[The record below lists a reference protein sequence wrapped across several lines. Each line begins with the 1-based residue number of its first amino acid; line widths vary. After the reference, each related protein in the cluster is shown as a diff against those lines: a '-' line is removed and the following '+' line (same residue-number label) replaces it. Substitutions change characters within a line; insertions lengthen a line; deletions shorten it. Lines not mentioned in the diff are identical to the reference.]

1 MNCTWTI
8 ENLRRNSTDGGVIT
22 VFWKCK
28 ADGVTD
34 KYGNEL
40 FLSSAIELTPDASS
54 SDFVPFESL
63 TEDVVLN
70 WVQAEI
76 KEDVEEE
83 MAQRFGDAVIPETA
97 LGTPWANG

>member
-8 ENLRRNSTDGGVIT
+8 ENLRRNSADGGVIT

-40 FLSSAIELTPDASS
+40 YKASSLEVTPDPSS
-54 SDFVPFESL
+54 PDFVPFDEL
-63 TEDVVLN
+63 TESVVLS
-70 WVQAEI
+70 WVQDI
-76 KEDVEEE
+76 TTDVEEE
-83 MAQRFGDAVIPETA
+83 MTLQWGHLEKADTA
-97 LGTPWANG
+97 IGKPWV

>member
-40 FLSSAIELTPDASS
+40 FLSSAIELTPDPSS
-54 SDFVPFESL
+54 PDFVPFESL
-63 TEDVVLN
+63 TEDFVLH
-70 WVQAEI
+70 WVWHEI
-76 KEDVEEE
+76 RDDVEEE
-83 MAQRFGDAVIPETA
+83 MAQRFADAVIPETA
-97 LGTPWANG
+97 LGTPWA